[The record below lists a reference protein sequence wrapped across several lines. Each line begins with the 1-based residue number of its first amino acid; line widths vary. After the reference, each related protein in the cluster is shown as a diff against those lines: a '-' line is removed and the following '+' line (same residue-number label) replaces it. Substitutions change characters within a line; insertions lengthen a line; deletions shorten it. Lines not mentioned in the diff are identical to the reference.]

1 MRDPCQNGL
10 NMNLFLLELLRY
22 VFLILIYIFLYRV
35 TITIMKDISS
45 AGQNKSAG
53 CLSVIK
59 SNYKGLSEGEKIIIA
74 TPFQIGKKNNND
86 LIINNEYISHNH
98 VIIYTRN
105 NEIWIE
111 DLESTNGTLLNE
123 NPLKIPVILKDMDI
137 IDIGGSVVFKF
148 LKS

>member
-1 MRDPCQNGL
+1 M

-35 TITIMKDISS
+35 TVTIMKDISS
-45 AGQNKSAG
+45 SEYNREAGW
-53 CLSVIK
+53 LSVIK
-59 SNYKGLSEGEKIIIA
+59 SNYKDLSEGEKIRLT

-86 LIINNEYISHNH
+86 LVINNEYISHNH
-98 VIIYTRN
+98 VIIYSRN
-105 NEIWIE
+105 KEIWIE
-111 DLESTNGTLLNE
+111 DLGSTNGTLLNE
-123 NPLKIPVILKDMDI
+123 NPLKIPMVLKDMDI